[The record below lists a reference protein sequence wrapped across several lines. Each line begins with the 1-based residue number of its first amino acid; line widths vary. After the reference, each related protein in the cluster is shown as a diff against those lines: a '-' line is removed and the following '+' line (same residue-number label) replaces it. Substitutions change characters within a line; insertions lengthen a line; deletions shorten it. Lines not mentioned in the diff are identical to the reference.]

1 MESPRL
7 GLPGRTVCLLS
18 VLLAIVG
25 LYAVTAQ
32 RVTLKT
38 HEIGL
43 RMALGARSA
52 QVVRLVLSGLRVPL
66 LLGLVLGTI
75 GAVAW
80 DRAFSSGPRDLYASA
95 PETVVTITG
104 LLIAMVA
111 VSCFIPLR
119 RAVRMNPVTALRH
132 D

>member
-1 MESPRL
+1 L
-7 GLPGRTVCLLS
+7 AGTVCSLS
-18 VLLAIVG
+18 LLLAIVG

-38 HEIGL
+38 QEIGL

-52 QVVRLVLSGLRVPL
+52 QLIRMVLRGVRVPL
-66 LLGLVLGTI
+66 LLGLVLGTM

-80 DRAFSSGPRDLYASA
+80 DRAFSSGDRNLYASA
-95 PETVVTITG
+95 PETVLTIAA
-104 LLIAMVA
+104 LLAAIVA
-111 VSCFIPLR
+111 VSCFIPMR
-119 RAVRMNPVTALRH
+119 RAVRMNPITALRH